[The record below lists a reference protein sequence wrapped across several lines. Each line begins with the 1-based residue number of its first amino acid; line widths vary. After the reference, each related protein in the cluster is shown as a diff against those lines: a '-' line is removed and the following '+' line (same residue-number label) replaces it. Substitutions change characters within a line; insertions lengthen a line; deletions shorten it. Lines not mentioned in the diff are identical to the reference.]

1 MKRSYKLAANYNVV
15 ELEFTDEDLKGFAK
29 DDEIVLEYDEL
40 ADDYSMRYEVSD
52 ETLIKRLL
60 QYEYDILASINVI
73 NPAPTIK
80 NTPPVEKPSPKMIE
94 WATNLGMKNAE
105 SKSKGEVWAYIQ
117 KHKA

>member
-29 DDEIVLEYDEL
+29 EEEIVLEYDEL
-40 ADDYSMRYEVSD
+40 ADDYSMRYEVSN

-73 NPAPTIK
+73 NAAPAIK
-80 NTPPVEKPSPKMIE
+80 NTPPVEKPSPKMVE
-94 WATNLGMKNAE
+94 WATNLGMKDAE
-105 SKSKGEVWAYIQ
+105 NKSKREVWAYIQ
-117 KHKA
+117 KHKG

>member
-15 ELEFTDEDLKGFAK
+15 ELEFTDDDLKTFAK
-29 DDEIVLEYDEL
+29 EEEIVLEYDEL
-40 ADDYSMRYEVSD
+40 ADDYSMRYEVSN

-73 NPAPTIK
+73 NAAPAIK
-80 NTPPVEKPSPKMIE
+80 NNPPIEKPTQKMID

-105 SKSKGEVWAYIQ
+105 NKSKGEVWNYIQ
-117 KHKA
+117 KHK